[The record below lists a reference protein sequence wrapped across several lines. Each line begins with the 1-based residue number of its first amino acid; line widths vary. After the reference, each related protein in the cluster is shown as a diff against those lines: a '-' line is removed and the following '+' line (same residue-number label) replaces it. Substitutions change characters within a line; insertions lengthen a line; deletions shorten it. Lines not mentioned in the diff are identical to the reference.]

1 MKIAIIGSPGSG
13 KTTLCFGLYY
23 YLKKAGKRV
32 EFVPELIKVKVYQ
45 SKSKDEFL
53 LEGFD
58 IHNNLEQRKFE
69 KIFDEITP
77 PLDFI
82 ICEAP
87 LCNSYFYASYYK
99 KEDEAKILK
108 KIATKTI
115 NNYDI
120 IIKLKFS
127 QDKNNY
133 ETHGRNE
140 SFEESLELDNHIFN
154 EFNKLNYKNKIIEV
168 DNRDDINA
176 IIMELLKLS

>member
-23 YLKKAGKRV
+23 LLKKAGKRV
-32 EFVPELIKVKVYQ
+32 EFVQELIKTKVYQ

-53 LEGFD
+53 MEGFD
-58 IHNNLEQRKFE
+58 IHNNIEQRKFE
-69 KIFDEITP
+69 QIFDQITP

-87 LCNSYFYASYYK
+87 LCNSYFYASFYK
-99 KEDEAKILK
+99 KDDEAKILK
-108 KIATKTI
+108 KIALKTI

-120 IIKLKFS
+120 LIKLKF
-127 QDKNNY
+127 NNTKTSY

-140 SFEESLELDNHIFN
+140 SFEESLALDNHIFN
-154 EFNKLNYKNKIIEV
+154 EFDKLNFKNKIIEV
-168 DNRDDINA
+168 DNRDDLDV
-176 IIMELLKLS
+176 IIKELLEIS

>member
-23 YLKKAGKRV
+23 YLKKASKRV

-45 SKSKDEFL
+45 AKSKDEFL

-69 KIFDEITP
+69 RIFDEIQP

-87 LCNSYFYASYYK
+87 LCNSYFYASFYK
-99 KEDEAKILK
+99 KDDEAKILK
-108 KIATKTI
+108 KIAMNTI

-120 IIKLKFS
+120 ILKLKFN
-127 QDKNNY
+127 QDKTNY

-140 SFEESLELDNHIFN
+140 SFEESLSLDNHIFN

-168 DNRDDINA
+168 DNRDDIDT
-176 IIMELLKLS
+176 IVQQLLKLN